1 MIFCVMML
9 HAAILTVN
17 DDEFWQGVKPVEFGD
32 MPAPGEKITVTGY
45 PHGADYV
52 SVIKGCVSGVGMTRY
67 VISGANLPVFVVVT
81 RNSLSFLS

>member
-1 MIFCVMML
+1 ML

-81 RNSLSFLS
+81 RNSQSFLLS